1 MPTLSTLIHIVL
13 DVPARAY
20 RQEKVRK
27 GIQIRKEELKLS
39 LFAEDIILHI
49 ENPRSPPKNIRL
61 INLLRKISGS
71 YISIK
76 KSVMFLYMN
85 KKLERK
91 IKQTTPFTI
100 ASKRIKYSGINL
112 TKKYKVFFK
121 N

>member
-1 MPTLSTLIHIVL
+1 M

-49 ENPRSPPKNIRL
+49 ENPRSPSKNIRL

-100 ASKRIKYSGINL
+100 ASKRIKYLGII
-112 TKKYKVFFK
+112 
-121 N
+121 

>member
-1 MPTLSTLIHIVL
+1 MPTLSTFIHIVL
-13 DVPARAY
+13 DVPARAF

-39 LFAEDIILHI
+39 LFAEGIILYI

-76 KSVMFLYMN
+76 TSVMFLYMN
-85 KKLERK
+85 KKLEK
-91 IKQTTPFTI
+91 EIKQTTPFTI
-100 ASKRIKYSGINL
+100 TSKRIKYLGII
-112 TKKYKVFFK
+112 
-121 N
+121 

>member
-1 MPTLSTLIHIVL
+1 MRTLSTLIHIVL
-13 DVPARAY
+13 DVPARAF

-39 LFAEDIILHI
+39 LFAEDILLHI
-49 ENPRSPPKNIRL
+49 ENSRSPPKNVRL

-100 ASKRIKYSGINL
+100 ASKRIEYLGII
-112 TKKYKVFFK
+112 
-121 N
+121 